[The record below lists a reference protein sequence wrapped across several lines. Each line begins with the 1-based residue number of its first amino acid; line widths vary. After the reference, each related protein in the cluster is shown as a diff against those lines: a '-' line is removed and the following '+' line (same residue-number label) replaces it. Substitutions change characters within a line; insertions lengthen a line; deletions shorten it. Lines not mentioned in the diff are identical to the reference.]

1 MMKSVALQCPQ
12 CGAPLNSESS
22 RCEFCGTTVR
32 LSEDRQHFIG
42 VSVTCPNCNTNNH
55 IGDKHC
61 GSCGAS
67 LVLACS
73 MPNCQG
79 ENSVWRKFCKK
90 CGRNIAETQI
100 ALLEEDRATCERE
113 IEFHTQEIKQIEN
126 SLPASKNR
134 ELLVKSI
141 IGIIGGL
148 IGFAI
153 LASAGKG
160 QEGSGATIGAIVVFI
175 ITALCVFG
183 YNSEEEYNLVASA
196 VTHNEDLERLQKKHS
211 ETVEN
216 LERLKK
222 KPS

>member
-1 MMKSVALQCPQ
+1 MKSVVLQCPQ
-12 CGAPLNSESS
+12 CGAPLNSDSS

-42 VSVTCPNCNTNNH
+42 VSVTCPNCNANNH

-67 LVLACS
+67 LVLACP

-79 ENSVWRKFCKK
+79 ENGVWRKFCKK
-90 CGRNIAETQI
+90 CGRNIAETQM

-126 SLPASKNR
+126 SLPESKNR

-141 IGIIGGL
+141 IGIVGGL
-148 IGFAI
+148 IGFAV

-160 QEGSGATIGAIVVFI
+160 QEGSGATIGAIIIFA
-175 ITALCVFG
+175 ITAAIVWG
-183 YNSEEEYNLVASA
+183 YKSEEDYNLIAS
-196 VTHNEDLERLQKKHS
+196 VVMHS
-211 ETVEN
+211 ED

-222 KPS
+222 KHSDTVEKLVQLQAK